1 MTRPLL
7 LLWLAACSSSSGDGA
22 DKRGDKQ
29 KPDPVTVVQVAPAVL
44 GAVSRSLTTSAVIE
58 SERAA
63 DVTPQTSGVVLSVRK
78 GDGDAVARGELL
90 AVLQNASLEAGAERA
105 NAEVARLTTE
115 VAQLEA
121 LQARGAISN
130 RELEDA
136 RYRLQ
141 TARTSATE
149 ARSAE
154 GLTRLTAPFDGLVA
168 RRDVRVGE
176 LAPAGKAAFAIVDPH
191 NLHVIA
197 SLPERDLS
205 AVSLGQQAVLTSAY
219 DDALSA
225 TASVSRLAPVVDAS
239 TGTFRVTLDVD
250 PGQAT
255 LRPGQFVSVA
265 ITVDTH
271 RDVLVVDRAAV
282 VWEDGGAVL
291 YRMIPAPPTKE
302 DEEQGADGKEDGTNG
317 WFASLFAAKGDGAAK
332 ADGGTDSDSE
342 PDLEKYVAERV
353 SVTLGLLDAEHAEV
367 LSGVAAGDAIITVG
381 QSGLRDGAAVR
392 TPELQAKA
400 REREKAKRDKDKA
413 DAKADGATE

>member
-1 MTRPLL
+1 
-7 LLWLAACSSSSGDGA
+7 
-22 DKRGDKQ
+22 
-29 KPDPVTVVQVAPAVL
+29 
-44 GAVSRSLTTSAVIE
+44 
-58 SERAA
+58 
-63 DVTPQTSGVVLSVRK
+63 VTPQTSGVVLSVRK
-78 GDGDAVARGELL
+78 GDGDKVSRGELL

-105 NAEVARLTTE
+105 NAEVERLTTE

-141 TARTSATE
+141 TARTSAVE

-176 LAPAGKAAFAIVDPH
+176 LAPAGKTAFSIVDPH

-205 AVSLGQQAVLTSAY
+205 SVSLGQRALLTSAY
-219 DDALSA
+219 DDTLSA

-250 PGQAT
+250 PGQAA

-271 RDVLVVDRAAV
+271 QDVLVIDRGAV
-282 VWEDGGAVL
+282 VWEDGGSVL
-291 YRMIPAPPTKE
+291 YRMIPEPPPKE
-302 DEEQGADGKEDGTNG
+302 DEDDGTEGEGKGDEAGG
-317 WFASLFAAKGDGAAK
+317 WFAKLFASKGGGDAKDDA
-332 ADGGTDSDSE
+332 GTDSE
-342 PDLEKYVAERV
+342 PELEKYVAERV
-353 SVTLGLLDAEHAEV
+353 TVTLGLLDTERAEI
-367 LSGVAAGDAIITVG
+367 LSGVEAGDAIITVG

-400 REREKAKRDKDKA
+400 RELEKAKRDKEKATDKA
-413 DAKADGATE
+413 DAKADGTKE